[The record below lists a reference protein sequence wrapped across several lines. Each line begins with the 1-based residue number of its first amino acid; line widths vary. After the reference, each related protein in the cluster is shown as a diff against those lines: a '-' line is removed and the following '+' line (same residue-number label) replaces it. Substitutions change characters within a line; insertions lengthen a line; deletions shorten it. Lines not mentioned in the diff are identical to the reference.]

1 MKIVRKILVRLT
13 EWCRPG
19 SIQLCF
25 FSPPVIS
32 CHQRLA
38 LEAVNGQELE
48 EARERILSRLWA
60 QRIDQCRSELSP
72 ASRASSRV
80 IPFPAVLCRS
90 TQIKKR

>member
-1 MKIVRKILVRLT
+1 MKNIRQILAWLT

-25 FSPPVIS
+25 SSPPVIS

-60 QRIDQCRSELSP
+60 QRIDQCQSELSP
-72 ASRASSRV
+72 STRATSRV
-80 IPFPAVLCRS
+80 IPFPAVQCRS

>member
-1 MKIVRKILVRLT
+1 MKGIRQILIRLT

-25 FSPPVIS
+25 SSPPVIS

-60 QRIDQCRSELSP
+60 QRIDQCRSELKP
-72 ASRASSRV
+72 GPRASNRV

-90 TQIKKR
+90 TQSKKR